1 MEKQKRKVGRPTK
14 KKGTQTQI
22 DKELRIREILRQL
35 GKGKGRKEI
44 EEYLRKHYG
53 ICDETIRTDF
63 KRAFDHLKQNQEIFI
78 KNIKEL
84 ITERY
89 ELVWKMALEKEDYK
103 SATQILKQL
112 ADEFGV
118 NAPKAEVS
126 VKDSEFKITF
136 N

>member
-103 SATQILKQL
+103 AATQILKQL
-112 ADEFGV
+112 ADEFGL